1 MEGGC
6 KCRQTFSRSPATHPP
21 TPRAS
26 RFLTGTVRLCGLGAG
41 DPCSKV
47 RLRKWG
53 KKGNLKNPSFLPHF
67 FLPWGGAAHLW
78 QSGYQLVLEMH
89 GVVCVSGGGGHPE
102 SNGTWQQGCLWQKD
116 QRESAGGDL
125 GWQG

>member
-53 KKGNLKNPSFLPHF
+53 PVHGRSDYQDFL
-67 FLPWGGAAHLW
+67 GKVHLFI
-78 QSGYQLVLEMH
+78 
-89 GVVCVSGGGGHPE
+89 
-102 SNGTWQQGCLWQKD
+102 
-116 QRESAGGDL
+116 
-125 GWQG
+125 